1 MFLTIKIVIPISITI
16 KVFFFIKFKLLS
28 NFSKIND
35 NGINSKT
42 AISE

>member
-16 KVFFFIKFKLLS
+16 KVFFIKFKLLS